1 MNIRDITPADAPAV
15 LRIYKPYVEQTAIT
29 FEIEVPTL
37 DEFSQRIADISA
49 RYPYIVAEDA
59 DGTIVGYAYASTF
72 KARAAYRFCV
82 ETSIYVDTQR
92 RHTGIGSLLHDAL
105 EQRLRQQG
113 VLNMNACISFIE
125 TDDPYLPLDSV
136 GFHHHKGYTRVAHFH
151 QCGLKFGRWY
161 DMIWMEKIIGPHPL
175 QPENHD

>member
-113 VLNMNACISFIE
+113 VLNMGLI
-125 TDDPYLPLDSV
+125 
-136 GFHHHKGYTRVAHFH
+136 FHY
-151 QCGLKFGRWY
+151 
-161 DMIWMEKIIGPHPL
+161 
-175 QPENHD
+175 